1 MKKRKS
7 RQELLEIIEKIKE
20 KGITYKDGAD
30 LYGVKVKQLY
40 DCRYR
45 AQKKGCS
52 SQREVG
58 TAIETGKD
66 SDTKAGS
73 LNNIS
78 LPDEVKN
85 LIIKYKEENP
95 DHGFKRIEG
104 WLKKKYM
111 VVIQRKKIREVL
123 KEEGLLERGDSSFD
137 KAEEPPKG
145 SRRFEADFPR
155 ELYQMDVTYVYIEG
169 TRVLYLISE
178 LDDYSRF
185 CVSSTLC
192 SDQQAITLIEVL
204 HNATCRYGKPQKLL
218 TDQGRGFYTWSL
230 ERTRFQE
237 YLDDMGIE
245 HIVSDPHSPET
256 CGKIERFQQSIKKD
270 LLQRVRFKN
279 FEDAGRKV
287 AEYIMYYN
295 YERPHQ
301 GIGGTNPAERF
312 HGVIGETSRTESEL
326 STKQIDLTRGYLV
339 YKIKEHTISIA
350 SSNAGL
356 QIFLDGK
363 LLR

>member
-1 MKKRKS
+1 MKKKS
-7 RQELLEIIEKIKE
+7 RQELIEIIERIE
-20 KGITYKDGAD
+20 ERGLTYKKGAEE
-30 LYGVKVKQLY
+30 YGVKVKQLY
-40 DCRYR
+40 DCKYR
-45 AQKKGCS
+45 TQKKKDRIRQGDIAEENS
-52 SQREVG
+52 VQEVC
-58 TAIETGKD
+58 
-66 SDTKAGS
+66 
-73 LNNIS
+73 
-78 LPDEVKN
+78 LPDEIRG
-85 LIIKYKEENP
+85 LIIGYRKENP
-95 DHGFKRIEG
+95 DHGFKRIEE
-104 WLKKKYM
+104 WLKRKYL

-123 KEEGLLERGDSSFD
+123 KEEGLLETGDSSFD
-137 KAEEPPKG
+137 KEIESPKG
-145 SRRFEADFPR
+145 SRRFEANFPR
-155 ELYQMDVTYVYIEG
+155 ELYQMDITYVYIEG
-169 TRVLYLISE
+169 IRVLYLISV

-192 SDQQAITLIEVL
+192 SDQQGITLIEVL
-204 HNATCRYGKPQKLL
+204 HNACCRYGKPQKLL

-245 HIVSDPHSPET
+245 HIVSGPHSPQT
-256 CGKIERFQQSIKKD
+256 CGKIERFQQSIKKE
-270 LLQRVRFKN
+270 LLHKVRFKN
-279 FEDAGRKV
+279 FEDASRKV

-301 GIGGTNPAERF
+301 GIGGTNPADRF
-312 HGVIGETSRTESEL
+312 HGVIGETSRIESEL
-326 STKQIDLTRGYLV
+326 ATKQMDLTRGYLV

>member
-20 KGITYKDGAD
+20 KGITYKEGAD

-45 AQKKGCS
+45 TQKKEGS
-52 SQREVG
+52 SQQEVK
-58 TAIETGKD
+58 TQIETGT
-66 SDTKAGS
+66 DTDIES
-73 LNNIS
+73 LNTIS

-95 DHGFKRIEG
+95 DHGFKRIEE

-111 VVIQRKKIREVL
+111 VIIQRKKIREVL
-123 KEEGLLERGDSSFD
+123 KEQGLLQIGDTSFD
-137 KAEEPPKG
+137 KEAERPKG
-145 SRRFEADFPR
+145 SRRFEAGFPR

-169 TRVLYLISE
+169 IRVLYLISV

-204 HNATCRYGKPQKLL
+204 HNATCRYGKPHKLL
-218 TDQGRGFYTWSL
+218 TDQGRGFYSWSL

-245 HIVSDPHSPET
+245 HIVSEPHSPQT
-256 CGKIERFQQSIKKD
+256 CGKVERFQQTIKKE
-270 LLQRVRFKN
+270 LLHKVKFKN
-279 FEDAGRKV
+279 FEDASRKV

-301 GIGGTNPAERF
+301 GIGGTNPADRF
-312 HGVIGETSRTESEL
+312 HGVIGETSRIESEL
-326 STKQIDLTRGYLV
+326 ATKQIDLTKGYLV

-350 SSNAGL
+350 SSNLGL